1 VSRLLPR
8 PVWLGWTLIL
18 ACLGCTSPPPF
29 SELSVISTVPDA
41 FAPVLL
47 QAGVEGEQC
56 FSLNAVSATL
66 RPPWRARLADHG
78 GAIRDALAKVAGAN
92 VLTNVSVS
100 VRVEQ
105 YLLFQRICAVVVGDA
120 GRI

>member
-1 VSRLLPR
+1 MDPHPGLPR
-8 PVWLGWTLIL
+8 LHEPAAVLGALRHQHGT
-18 ACLGCTSPPPF
+18 GR
-29 SELSVISTVPDA
+29 
-41 FAPVLL
+41 
-47 QAGVEGEQC
+47 
-56 FSLNAVSATL
+56 L
-66 RPPWRARLADHG
+66 RPRARDG